1 MKQIFFSFLMVLI
14 AFQQTY
20 AQIPSD
26 KIVSFRNDVLSQYST
41 YFIKAE
47 LSENGQLVLSANEK
61 YNSLPLNSRKV
72 IMDNLM
78 KKWQESLVLVQYE
91 TKSELWGLNS
101 DNGKALRIDTW
112 DLNATNTTGPSLATA
127 SRTGLHPFFV
137 YFGGQGVLDS
147 ERNLNFAINTRVGFF
162 LLKDRWDL
170 AWTFSGGILGNI
182 DNTDAMS
189 NQLSTGLM
197 SKVYFPIRK
206 LNISPNAGFDLQST
220 AYSDAEGSTT
230 TSANRAL
237 LMGISWYVGH
247 GSLDFGVR
255 IGKEVTA
262 TIGYTIMPRFD
273 KKKKK

>member
-1 MKQIFFSFLMVLI
+1 
-14 AFQQTY
+14 
-20 AQIPSD
+20 
-26 KIVSFRNDVLSQYST
+26 
-41 YFIKAE
+41 
-47 LSENGQLVLSANEK
+47 
-61 YNSLPLNSRKV
+61 
-72 IMDNLM
+72 MDNLM

-101 DNGKALRIDTW
+101 DNGKAIHIDTW
-112 DLNATNTTGPSLATA
+112 DLNATKPNGPSLVTA

-147 ERNLNFAINTRVGFF
+147 EHNLNFAINTRVGFF

-262 TIGYTIMPRFD
+262 SIGYTIMPRFD
-273 KKKKK
+273 KKKR